1 MAKQFITFD
10 TEKEIKKKDSTISY
24 IRKVSKEITVD
35 LLFKDFDCYCEFNN
49 DSIEIVPKD
58 QTVFK
63 SLLRLL
69 PKANY
74 EIGVT
79 IQTIGIDKKEQEPVG
94 SIHVYNKD
102 TAQDQWI
109 GGYMLSL
116 SDKEYDFFREIAMQQ
131 LPKYEWLDKEA
142 YMKTHIA
149 SYADCVLREMDL
161 MTPKSRELLK
171 SLFVSKWRKFKT
183 RGYVDFETNTFD
195 RIAGNII
202 ETLLEK
208 GAQTTE

>member
-1 MAKQFITFD
+1 MAKQFVTFD
-10 TEKEIKKKDSTISY
+10 IEKEIKKKDSITHY
-24 IRKVSKEITVD
+24 MRRVSKTVTFD
-35 LLFKDFDCYCEFNN
+35 LLFKDFNCYCEFNN
-49 DSIEIVPKD
+49 DSIEVIPKD

-63 SLLRLL
+63 SLLQLL

-74 EIGVT
+74 EIGVM
-79 IQTIGIDKKEQEPVG
+79 IQTIGINKKEQDPVG
-94 SIHVYNKD
+94 SIHVYNKN
-102 TAQDQWI
+102 AAKVQWI
-109 GGYMLSL
+109 GGDMLSL

-131 LPKYEWLDKEA
+131 LPKYEWLDKET

-161 MTPKSRELLK
+161 ITPKSRELLQ
-171 SLFVSKWRKFKT
+171 SLFVSKWRKFKKM
-183 RGYVDFETNTFD
+183 GYVDFETDTFD
-195 RIAGNII
+195 RIAENII